1 MERLFEGKDRYI
13 TKGIEQRLP
22 LALQLFLWKC
32 LDDKITEKEP
42 LDYLQV
48 FKLQKYYDPSVSTSA
63 SLRITHSQEIPD
75 RLSTYSL
82 SDGSSAVEGTIFV
95 INDGIVVTM
104 LWADEY

>member
-13 TKGIEQRLP
+13 TKGIEQKLP
-22 LALQLFLWKC
+22 LTLQLFLWKC
-32 LDDKITEKEP
+32 IDDEIVRKEP

-48 FKLQKYYDPSVSTSA
+48 FKLQKYYDPSISNST
-63 SLRITHSQEIPD
+63 SLRITQSQEIPE

-82 SDGSSAVEGTIFV
+82 SNGSSSVEGTIF
-95 INDGIVVTM
+95 IIDDGSVVTM